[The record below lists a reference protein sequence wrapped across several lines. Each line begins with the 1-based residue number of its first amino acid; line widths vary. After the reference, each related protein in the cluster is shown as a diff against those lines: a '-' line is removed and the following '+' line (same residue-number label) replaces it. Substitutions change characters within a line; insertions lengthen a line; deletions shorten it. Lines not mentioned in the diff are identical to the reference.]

1 MPERPGK
8 ADGGWRGCGIP
19 IGYGRF
25 GGYTWWVKST
35 CGSTRLAPKE
45 ARSSKNRTVN
55 WVAYNS
61 SAAIGLYTAVLGT
74 VAAST
79 RK

>member
-35 CGSTRLAPKE
+35 CGSTRFNCLIDFQFLVPLRYYMCAGCM
-45 ARSSKNRTVN
+45 VY
-55 WVAYNS
+55 V
-61 SAAIGLYTAVLGT
+61 
-74 VAAST
+74 
-79 RK
+79 